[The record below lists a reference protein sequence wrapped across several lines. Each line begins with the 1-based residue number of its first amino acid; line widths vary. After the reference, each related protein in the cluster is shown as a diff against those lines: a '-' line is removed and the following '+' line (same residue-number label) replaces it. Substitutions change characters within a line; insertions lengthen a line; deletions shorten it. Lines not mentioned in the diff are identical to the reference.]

1 MQGESILISWME
13 RGLLPDGLIRIGIRR
28 LCKARLEELR
38 EAGAEGQSSFL
49 RSLRETQTVAVET
62 DAANRQH
69 YEVPAE
75 FFVKALGPHRKYS
88 SALWEPGTATLEQAE
103 EAMLRL
109 TCERAQ
115 LEDGQD
121 ILELGCGW
129 GSLSL
134 WMAKHYPAS
143 RILGVSNSA
152 SQKAFIDN
160 EKARRGLLNLEIVTA
175 DMNHFTTDRRFDRVV
190 SVEMFEHMRN
200 YSELLRRIAGF
211 GKPDARMFV
220 HVFSHREYA
229 YPFVDR
235 GASDWMARHFFTG
248 GLMPSASLLLEF
260 QDHWQIRQQWDVS
273 GTHYQKTSEAWL
285 REMDRNRAEILD
297 LFADVYGQENAN
309 RWFVRWRVFF
319 LACAELFGYDEGREW
334 GVSHYLFQ
342 KRAEAL
348 DTTENKSVSD
358 VR

>member
-38 EAGAEGQSSFL
+38 QAGAEGQRRFL
-49 RSLRETQTVAVET
+49 ESIRETKTVAVET

-88 SALWEPGTATLEQAE
+88 SALWEPGTETLGQAE

-134 WMAKHYPAS
+134 WMAKHYPSS

-160 EKARRGLLNLEIVTA
+160 ERARRGLMNLEIVTA
-175 DMNHFTTDRRFDRVV
+175 DMNSFTTDRRFDRIV

-200 YSELLRRIAGF
+200 YQELLRRIAEF

-229 YPFVDR
+229 YPFVDQ

-260 QDHWQIRQQWDVS
+260 QDHWKVRQQWDVS
-273 GTHYQKTSEAWL
+273 GVHYQKTSEAWL
-285 REMDRNRAEILD
+285 QEMDRHRPEILD

-319 LACAELFGYDEGREW
+319 MACAELFGYDEGREW
-334 GVSHYLFQ
+334 GVSHYLFE
-342 KRAEAL
+342 KAATV
-348 DTTENKSVSD
+348 DTAENKSVSD
-358 VR
+358 IR

>member
-13 RGLLPDGLIRIGIRR
+13 RGLLPDGLIRLGIRR

-38 EAGAEGQSSFL
+38 AGGPKAQEAFIA
-49 RSLRETQTVAVET
+49 SLHETPVVALET

-88 SALWEPGTATLEQAE
+88 SAIWEPGTETLEQAE
-103 EAMLRL
+103 AAMLAL
-109 TCERAQ
+109 TCQRADLQ
-115 LEDGQD
+115 DGQD

-134 WMAKHYPAS
+134 WMAEHYPNS

-152 SQKAFIDN
+152 SQKKFIDG
-160 EKARRGLLNLEIVTA
+160 ERVRRGLHNLEIVTA
-175 DMNHFTTDRRFDRVV
+175 DMNVFTTDRRFDRVV

-200 YSELLRRIAGF
+200 YTELLRRIATF
-211 GKPDARMFV
+211 GKADAKMFI
-220 HVFSHREYA
+220 HVFSHREYC
-229 YPFVDR
+229 YPFEDR

-248 GLMPSASLLLEF
+248 GLMPSASLLLNF
-260 QDHWQIRQQWDVS
+260 QEHWKIQQQWDLS
-273 GTHYQKTSEAWL
+273 GVHYQKTSEAWL
-285 REMDRNRAEILD
+285 REMDRNRSEILD
-297 LFADVYGQENAN
+297 LFANVYGQENAH

-319 LACAELFGYDEGREW
+319 MACAELFGYDEGREW

-342 KRAEAL
+342 KGQGL
-348 DTTENKSVSD
+348 DPVENKSITGIQ
-358 VR
+358 